1 MSFAVSVIIPSLM
14 AGPDYFWD
22 ACYQAF
28 AYWTVGA
35 LTDDSFIIARITGVF
50 KAVQSVGTAG
60 SYGMDAQLTPLLNE
74 HLASWSLCLFSFI
87 PACSCCK
94 RSVSERITYARLSD
108 AYVVSSETTYPKV
121 IVNKPRPG
129 YNLVCRE

>member
-1 MSFAVSVIIPSLM
+1 M
-14 AGPDYFWD
+14 AGSDYFWD

-87 PACSCCK
+87 PAFFVI
-94 RSVSERITYARLSD
+94 RSIKDVEVED
-108 AYVVSSETTYPKV
+108 QETTFTTDAKDDKASITAAPQKD
-121 IVNKPRPG
+121 
-129 YNLVCRE
+129 